1 MIIVHDDYESACVC
15 MCICVCVG
23 VCMLC
28 YCMRC
33 SYVCV
38 FLRANRIA
46 ATIFFCGYHF
56 VNCLNMTDHTKHTHE
71 PTIWQTTPLYHRMV
85 FKSVCLRGRSAFEL
99 FVACFFFY
107 KFIFFS
113 VPPPGCWFFFVV
125 IASRSELSLHFH
137 KKGNGVIVCLYVC
150 VHLMHW
156 IVWSLQ
162 TLSGIC
168 NICLEVKRL
177 NLQNITAT
185 CVRRRH
191 MVKLSAKVDV
201 FQWNSGKRVVA
212 NNCCLYFF
220 FSFPSLIDFNITYV
234 MNN

>member
-1 MIIVHDDYESACVC
+1 MCVYVYLRVCGCLYALLLYAMQLCLCFFARESHS
-15 MCICVCVG
+15 
-23 VCMLC
+23 
-28 YCMRC
+28 R
-33 SYVCV
+33 
-38 FLRANRIA
+38 ND
-46 ATIFFCGYHF
+46 FFCGYHF

-71 PTIWQTTPLYHRMV
+71 PTAIWQTTPLYHRMV

-162 TLSGIC
+162 TISGIC